1 MGETSKK
8 FDEWYKKI
16 QDYLTKKIGTFVAFL
31 FVLYALGALTAITIM
46 TKFPQHAFLVALIPA
61 IAGIIAYYNRAFA
74 TAVFFLLII
83 AMFLL

>member
-8 FDEWYKKI
+8 FDDWYKKI

-31 FVLYALGALTAITIM
+31 FVLFSMGALIAIIIM
-46 TKFPQHAFLVALIPA
+46 SKYPQHAFLVALIPA

-74 TAVFFLLII
+74 TGIFFVLII
-83 AMFLL
+83 AMFII